1 MSVRWRTILALPDSA
16 SLLTY
21 LYKDSPMRSVFFAA
35 LLLPAA
41 ATVAQS
47 QQAKP
52 LISATEVTAYSQQS
66 VVAHPT
72 PAVSLRPVDA
82 PIGITHA
89 QALSKSPASNVM
101 ANSATA
107 PVDNNTRNTL
117 AIVGAVVIIIALLA
131 FLL

>member
-1 MSVRWRTILALPDSA
+1 
-16 SLLTY
+16 
-21 LYKDSPMRSVFFAA
+21 MRSVFFAA
-35 LLLPAA
+35 VLLPAA

-52 LISATEVTAYSQQS
+52 ITSAAEVTAYSQQS

-82 PIGITHA
+82 PIGITRA
-89 QALSKSPASNVM
+89 QARSN
-101 ANSATA
+101 AFESNKLTSAA
-107 PVDNNTRNTL
+107 AVPVDNNTRNTL
-117 AIVGAVVIIIALLA
+117 AIVGAVVIVIALLA